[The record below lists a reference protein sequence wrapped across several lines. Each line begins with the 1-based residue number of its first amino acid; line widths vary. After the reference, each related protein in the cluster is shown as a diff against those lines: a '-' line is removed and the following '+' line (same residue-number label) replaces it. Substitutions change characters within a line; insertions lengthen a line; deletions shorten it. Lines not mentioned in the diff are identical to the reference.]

1 MSFTRFYDDPNR
13 IEIKNLETSAMN
25 SYVFNV
31 PGNTD
36 GMNLYFSDPHIRMQ
50 KTGSHLNRNLL
61 DVETELRNIN
71 IPLNRDNINLNNYKK
86 NQMPK
91 TTVPIYDVKKN
102 ITKESRAS
110 HPAWLYRES
119 SQYRPDYLFLNPQ
132 EHIKIPFIVNQD
144 TNILEK
150 DYYNL
155 KTYKKI

>member
-61 DVETELRNIN
+61 DVETELRLSLI
-71 IPLNRDNINLNNYKK
+71 
-86 NQMPK
+86 
-91 TTVPIYDVKKN
+91 
-102 ITKESRAS
+102 
-110 HPAWLYRES
+110 
-119 SQYRPDYLFLNPQ
+119 
-132 EHIKIPFIVNQD
+132 HI
-144 TNILEK
+144 
-150 DYYNL
+150 
-155 KTYKKI
+155 